1 MGDLASSRRNQ
12 ELITILTE
20 DKYTANSNETIIIRA
35 NSTIIGASGTD
46 QHKVGVNITLP
57 ATPSDGD
64 IVTIIDNGNQSNK
77 TNEIS
82 VIASHNIDNQ
92 TVDPNTPNPSPKWPD
107 GNESS
112 QFFDNQKTILIKNR
126 GGRFGEI
133 KFVYDSINQRWNST
147 LGGTGSHI
155 HNNARLRISSSDLST
170 EFGGFLDIKLIDTM
184 PAWWI
189 NPKSQLD
196 VIQGSGPVQ
205 GGETNAWCV
214 PTAMANWVGYFK
226 AKKVGSFPNVS
237 TWPLTTALGT
247 NTWHSHQFQNA
258 GRAATSGAD
267 SEFATH
273 LATGTLTDIGWYL
286 NTNNGGAKDVSLQ
299 GVTVG
304 GGPGTAHDGTYISD
318 MYIGFKQFMEK
329 AGFSEASVAA
339 ATGLAWNRFS
349 WTTPTSGSVWSSP
362 PDGSGNI
369 ISRLWLDQNPLQAWA
384 NIKAEL
390 DANRPFIAAWK
401 HWDLRRFAYNVN
413 TTITTIA
420 PLAPETMGTDISGN
434 IRLTNFPISF
444 YEWASGNYAN
454 GDSSPNEEPT
464 HTYDQGTPDT
474 VIGHT
479 VLVVGYVYVKNGFIN
494 TGSSKYLNFGDDSGG
509 SPLPVFTNAPAADK
523 ESIYLLVLDDWKVDG
538 EYATNVG
545 SPNTEYGINGTGATT
560 PTRGGGLDNLRHI
573 KAIPLARTGEWL
585 QAGEGGLD
593 NLLAALFIEWEAITS

>member
-189 NPKSQLD
+189 DPGSQAD
-196 VIQGSGPVQ
+196 
-205 GGETNAWCV
+205 A
-214 PTAMANWVGYFK
+214 
-226 AKKVGSFPNVS
+226 
-237 TWPLTTALGT
+237 
-247 NTWHSHQFQNA
+247 NA
-258 GRAATSGAD
+258 G
-267 SEFATH
+267 
-273 LATGTLTDIGWYL
+273 
-286 NTNNGGAKDVSLQ
+286 
-299 GVTVG
+299 
-304 GGPGTAHDGTYISD
+304 
-318 MYIGFKQFMEK
+318 
-329 AGFSEASVAA
+329 
-339 ATGLAWNRFS
+339 
-349 WTTPTSGSVWSSP
+349 
-362 PDGSGNI
+362 
-369 ISRLWLDQNPLQAWA
+369 
-384 NIKAEL
+384 
-390 DANRPFIAAWK
+390 
-401 HWDLRRFAYNVN
+401 NV
-413 TTITTIA
+413 
-420 PLAPETMGTDISGN
+420 
-434 IRLTNFPISF
+434 
-444 YEWASGNYAN
+444 
-454 GDSSPNEEPT
+454 
-464 HTYDQGTPDT
+464 
-474 VIGHT
+474 
-479 VLVVGYVYVKNGFIN
+479 
-494 TGSSKYLNFGDDSGG
+494 
-509 SPLPVFTNAPAADK
+509 
-523 ESIYLLVLDDWKVDG
+523 
-538 EYATNVG
+538 
-545 SPNTEYGINGTGATT
+545 TGA
-560 PTRGGGLDNLRHI
+560 
-573 KAIPLARTGEWL
+573 
-585 QAGEGGLD
+585 
-593 NLLAALFIEWEAITS
+593 EADAW